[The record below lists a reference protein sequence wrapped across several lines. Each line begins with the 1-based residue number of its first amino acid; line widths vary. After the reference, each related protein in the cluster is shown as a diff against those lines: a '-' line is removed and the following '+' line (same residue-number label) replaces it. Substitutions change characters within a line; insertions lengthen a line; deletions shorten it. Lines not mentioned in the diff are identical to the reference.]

1 MSERSTEHRP
11 LAPLPEE
18 DEQQETPQTSPPT
31 PPNPFAKM
39 ADSAQQENH
48 EQPTNSTTTAET
60 QNSAPPP
67 STIHPS
73 SHTSSQTTNANPQ
86 GNMSVIGHLEE
97 LRRRIIYSL
106 VAVAIGSGIAYFFLD
121 PLTHHLAQPAGK
133 LYYMQPAEAF
143 FTYLKITLCAGFLLS
158 LPFICWQIWR
168 FFLPA
173 LTLRER
179 RTLLLCVPCAV
190 LLFYLGLAFAF
201 ALVLPAAI
209 RFFMGLGNAELAPLF
224 SFSSYIDFVLAFL
237 LPFGFIFELPLVLVI
252 LAKLGLVQGAFLAK
266 KQKLVIFLSFVIAAV
281 ISPTPDVFSQTMIA
295 VPMILLY
302 EIGYLIVRFGLRK

>member
-1 MSERSTEHRP
+1 MSERPVEHRP

-18 DEQQETPQTSPPT
+18 DEPQETSQASATV
-31 PPNPFAKM
+31 PPNPFAQM

-48 EQPTNSTTTAET
+48 EQPTHTTTTAET
-60 QNSAPPP
+60 QNSVPPP
-67 STIHPS
+67 STIQ
-73 SHTSSQTTNANPQ
+73 TSSQTTDEKAQ
-86 GNMSVIGHLEE
+86 GNMSVIAHLEE

-106 VAVAIGSGIAYFFLD
+106 LAVAIGSGIAYFFLD
-121 PLTHHLAQPAGK
+121 PLTHQLAQPAGK

-143 FTYLKITLCAGFLLS
+143 FTYIKITLGAGFLVA
-158 LPFICWQIWR
+158 LPFVCWQVWR

-173 LTLRER
+173 LTPRER
-179 RTLLLCVPCAV
+179 RNLLLCVPCAV
-190 LLFYLGLAFAF
+190 VLFYLGIGFAFAF
-201 ALVLPAAI
+201 VLPAAV
-209 RFFMGLGNAELAPLF
+209 RFFVGLGNAELAPLF

-266 KQKLVIFLSFVIAAV
+266 KQKLVIFLAFVIAAV